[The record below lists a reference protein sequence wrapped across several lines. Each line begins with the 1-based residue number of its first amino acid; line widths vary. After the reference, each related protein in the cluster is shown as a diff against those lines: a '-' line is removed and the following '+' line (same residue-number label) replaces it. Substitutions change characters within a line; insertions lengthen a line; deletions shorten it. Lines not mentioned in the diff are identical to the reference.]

1 MARKHWCSECEA
13 AHPAEIEAIHQ
24 MADAADER
32 YHQQME
38 ACRAKYAMDRER
50 DRLREAGEPAP
61 NRD

>member
-24 MADAADER
+24 MADAAYER

-38 ACRAKYAMDRER
+38 ARHAAYALDRECNG
-50 DRLREAGEPAP
+50 LSEVGEPAP